1 MPLHLK
7 LPSDI
12 MAQGNIKKMEA
23 IHSTTLRGI
32 MEAAN
37 SKRIQKEDIVQVLE
51 SGDGYVLLYYK

>member
-1 MPLHLK
+1 
-7 LPSDI
+7 
-12 MAQGNIKKMEA
+12 MAQNDIKKMEA

-37 SKRIQKEDIVQVLE
+37 SKGIQKEDIVQVLE

>member
-1 MPLHLK
+1 
-7 LPSDI
+7 

-37 SKRIQKEDIVQVLE
+37 SKEIQKEDIVQVLE